1 MVFIDD
7 YQKKPNFSDLEKEVL
22 EFWDQNN
29 TFKKSV
35 EKNPEEK
42 AYQFYDG
49 PPFATGLPHYGHI
62 LGSTVKD
69 VVPRYWTMKGYRVE
83 RTWGWDCHG
92 LPIENM
98 VEKDLKLVGG
108 KKGIEDYGIANFN
121 QACRDSVLTYD
132 AEWRKIIR
140 RIGRWVDMEN
150 SYKTMDN
157 SYIESVW
164 WVFKELYKK
173 GLAYEGKHIILY
185 CPRCATP
192 LSNFEIA
199 MDNSYQDVKEISV
212 YPKFKLKNT
221 SNEYIVAWTTT
232 PWTLPGN
239 VALAIN
245 KDATYVKIKL
255 NDEILIVAKERRE
268 VIDGGD
274 VIQEFKGEELIGI
287 EYEPVYSYL
296 NIQDKKAYYI
306 TSADFVALTDGTG
319 VVHTAAIYG
328 EDDYKLALEIDL
340 PLVPMLDDEGKFLDF
355 VEIVKGKFFKS
366 ANSIII
372 QDLEARGLMLKTQE
386 IIHSYP
392 FCYRCDSPL
401 FYTALPAWFID
412 VQKIKPRLISENEKI
427 NWVPEHFKHGQ
438 FKKILESS
446 PDWNVSRNRYWGSP
460 IPVWECGSCS
470 AKEIIGSVDEMV
482 SKAIDK
488 NKAKELSDLHRPYI
502 DEIKLKCSCGG
513 EMNRISEVFDC
524 WVESASMPTAALH
537 YPFEN
542 MEKFEKSFPAQF
554 ISEYIG
560 QVRAWFNV
568 LHRISVA
575 LFDKPSFLNV
585 VVNGNI
591 LGTDG
596 KKMSKSKKNFPDPMN
611 LIDTFGVDT
620 LRMYLLSS
628 PVNKGES
635 VSFDEKEVRDIFNN
649 TTNILWNTF
658 SFFKM
663 YSNTSTLSPDSDN
676 VLDKWLVSKTYS
688 LIKDVTI
695 AMDKYDVI
703 STCNYIENYVTDLST
718 WYLRRSRE
726 RIKENNENGQ
736 VFGWSLLNLSKV
748 MAPTMP
754 FLSEVIFK
762 ELTNKES
769 VHLEDWPTYDESK
782 IDKELIDNMALLR
795 QIVEKGHAQR
805 SINGVKVRQPLAT
818 LNVKFNKGLPLEL
831 IEIGKE
837 ELNVKNIEIQ
847 VMDGLR
853 EIEASLDTT
862 ITEELRIEGLARDMV
877 RSIQE
882 KRKGMGILV
891 VDKVFVE
898 YESTSDNQ
906 KIIQIFGPYIK
917 GIAGVSDFVEGSEFR
932 VYLP

>member
-35 EKNPEEK
+35 AKNPADK
-42 AYQFYDG
+42 SYQFYDG

-69 VVPRYWTMKGYRVE
+69 VIPRYWTMKGFRVE
-83 RTWGWDCHG
+83 RVWGWDCHG

-98 VEKDLKLVGG
+98 IEKDLKLIGG
-108 KKGIEDYGIANFN
+108 KKGIEEYGIANFN
-121 QACRDSVLTYD
+121 KACRDSVLTYD
-132 AEWRKIIR
+132 AEWKKVIR

-157 SYIESVW
+157 TYIESVW
-164 WVFKELYKK
+164 WVFKELYNKD
-173 GLAYEGKHIILY
+173 LAYEGKHIILY

-199 MDNSYQDVKEISV
+199 MDNSYQDVKETSV
-212 YPKFKLKNT
+212 YPKFKLKN
-221 SNEYIVAWTTT
+221 SNDEYIIAWTTT

-239 VALAIN
+239 VALAIK
-245 KDATYVKIKL
+245 KDATYIKVRL
-255 NDEILIVAKERRE
+255 NNQILIVAKDRRE
-268 VIDGGD
+268 VIEGGEI
-274 VIQEFKGEELIGI
+274 VSEIKGEDLIGL
-287 EYEPVYSYL
+287 EYEPLYSYL
-296 NIQDKKAYYI
+296 NIGDKKAYYI
-306 TSADFVALTDGTG
+306 IPADFVELSDGTG

-328 EDDYKLALEIDL
+328 EDDYKLALQTDL

-355 VEIVKGKFFKS
+355 VEIVKNKFFKS
-366 ANSIII
+366 ANPIII
-372 QDLEARGLMLKTQE
+372 ADLTDRGLMLKTQE
-386 IIHSYP
+386 IVHSYP

-401 FYTALPAWFID
+401 FYTALPAWFIN
-412 VQKIKPRLISENEKI
+412 VQKIKSRLIEENEKI

-460 IPVWECGSCS
+460 IPVWECVSCHK
-470 AKEIIGSVDEMV
+470 KEVIGSIEEMI
-482 SKAIDK
+482 SKASDK
-488 NKAKELSDLHRPYI
+488 TQAKQLKDLHRPYI
-502 DEIKLKCSCGG
+502 DEIKLRCSCGSD
-513 EMNRISEVFDC
+513 MTRTTEVFDC
-524 WVESASMPTAALH
+524 WLESASMPTAAIH

-542 MEKFEKSFPAQF
+542 KEKFEKSFPAMF

-575 LFDKPSFLNV
+575 LFDSPSFLNV

-596 KKMSKSKKNFPDPMN
+596 KKMSKSKKNFPDPMA
-611 LIDTFGVDT
+611 LIDSFGVDS

-658 SFFKM
+658 SFYKM
-663 YSNTSTLSPDSDN
+663 YSNPDELSSESSN
-676 VLDKWLVSKTYS
+676 ILDKWLVSKTHE
-688 LIKDVTI
+688 LIKNTTYS
-695 AMDKYDVI
+695 MDNYDLI
-703 STCNYIENYVTDLST
+703 STCRFIENYVTDLST

-726 RIKENNENGQ
+726 RIKENKNNGK
-736 VFGWSLLNLSKV
+736 VFGWALLNLSKV
-748 MAPTMP
+748 MAPIMP
-754 FLSEVIFK
+754 FISEVIYK
-762 ELTNKES
+762 EISNNES
-769 VHLEDWPTYDESK
+769 VHLENWPEFEDSK
-782 IDKELIDNMALLR
+782 IDITLIEDMNLLR
-795 QIVEKGHAQR
+795 SIVEKGHAQR
-805 SINGVKVRQPLAT
+805 SLNGVKVRQPLSKIT
-818 LNVKFNKGLPLEL
+818 VKLNKSLPEEVL
-831 IEIGKE
+831 EIGKE
-837 ELNVKNIEIQ
+837 ELNVKKIEIEIIS
-847 VMDGLR
+847 DSR
-853 EIEASLDTT
+853 EIEAALDTT
-862 ITEELRIEGLARDMV
+862 ITEDLRIEGLARDFV

-882 KRKGMGILV
+882 KRKGLGILV
-891 VDKVFVE
+891 SDKVFVE
-898 YESTSDNQ
+898 YEDTLDNNLVVTH
-906 KIIQIFGPYIK
+906 FGSYIK
-917 GIAGVSDFVEGSEFR
+917 NIAGVSDFVKGQEFK

>member
-7 YQKKPNFSDLEKEVL
+7 YQKKPNFSELEKQVL
-22 EFWDQNN
+22 EFWDDNN

-35 EKNPEEK
+35 EKNPESK

-83 RTWGWDCHG
+83 RVWGWDCHG

-98 VEKDLKLVGG
+98 IEKDLKLVGG
-108 KKGIEDYGIANFN
+108 KKGIEEYGIANFN
-121 QACRDSVLTYD
+121 EACRASVLTYD
-132 AEWRKIIR
+132 SEWRKVIR

-164 WVFKELYKK
+164 WVFKELFNK

-212 YPKFKLKNT
+212 YPKFKIKNT
-221 SNEYIVAWTTT
+221 QNEYIVAWTTT

-245 KDATYVKIKL
+245 KNADYVKIKL
-255 NDEILIVAKERRE
+255 NNEILIVAKERRS
-268 VIDGGD
+268 VIEGGE
-274 VIQEFKGEELIGI
+274 IIEEIKGEKLVGL
-287 EYEPVYSYL
+287 EYEPLYPYL
-296 NIQDKKAYYI
+296 NIGDKKAYYV

-319 VVHTAAIYG
+319 IVHTAAIYG
-328 EDDYKLALEIDL
+328 EDDYKLALQIDL

-355 VEIVKGKFFKS
+355 VEIVKSKFFKS
-366 ANSIII
+366 ANPIII
-372 QDLEARGLMLKTQE
+372 SDLTDRGLMLKTEE
-386 IIHSYP
+386 IVHSYP
-392 FCYRCDSPL
+392 FCYRCESPL
-401 FYTALPAWFID
+401 FYTALPAWFIN
-412 VQKIKPRLISENEKI
+412 VQKIKPKLIEENEKI

-460 IPVWECGSCS
+460 IPVWECSSCHK
-470 AKEIIGSVDEMV
+470 KEIIGSVAEMIEK
-482 SKAIDK
+482 SLDKDKAT
-488 NKAKELSDLHRPYI
+488 ELKDLHRPYI
-502 DEIKLKCSCGG
+502 DEIKLSCQCGG
-513 EMNRISEVFDC
+513 EMLRIPEVFDC
-524 WVESASMPTAALH
+524 WVESASMPTAAIH

-542 MEKFEKSFPAQF
+542 KDKFEKSFPAQF

-575 LFDKPSFLNV
+575 LFDRPSFLNV

-635 VSFDEKEVRDIFNN
+635 VSFDEKEVKDIFNN

-658 SFFKM
+658 SFYKM
-663 YSNTSTLSPDSDN
+663 YSNPSILTPESDN
-676 VLDKWLVSKTYS
+676 ILDKWLVSKTEN
-688 LIKDVTI
+688 LTKNVTES
-695 AMDKYDVI
+695 MDKYDLI
-703 STCNYIENYVTDLST
+703 TSCRLIEDYITDLST

-726 RIKENNENGQ
+726 RIKENKENGK
-736 VFGWSLLNLSKV
+736 VFGWAFLNLSKV
-748 MAPTMP
+748 MAPIMP
-754 FLSEVIFK
+754 FISEVIFK
-762 ELTNKES
+762 ELTNQTS
-769 VHLEDWPTYDESK
+769 VHLEDWPTFNESK
-782 IDKELIDNMALLR
+782 IDNILEENMSLLR

-805 SINGVKVRQPLAT
+805 SLNGIKVRQPLA
-818 LNVKFNKGLPLEL
+818 NIKVKFNKTIPVEL
-831 IEIGKE
+831 LEIGKD
-837 ELNVKNIEIQ
+837 ELNVKNIEII

-853 EIEASLDTT
+853 EIEAELDTN
-862 ITEELRIEGLARDMV
+862 ITEELRIEGLARDFI

-882 KRKGMGILV
+882 KRKGMGILIG
-891 VDKVFVE
+891 DKVFVE
-898 YESTSDNQ
+898 FPKTQENTE
-906 KIIQIFGPYIK
+906 IISNFGEYIK
-917 GIAGVSDFVEGSEFR
+917 SVAGVTDFVEGQEFK